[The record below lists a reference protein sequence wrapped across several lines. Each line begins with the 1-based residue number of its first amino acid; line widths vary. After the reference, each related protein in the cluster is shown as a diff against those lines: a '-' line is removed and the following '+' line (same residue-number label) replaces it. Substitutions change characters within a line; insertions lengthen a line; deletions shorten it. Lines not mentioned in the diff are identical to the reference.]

1 MQIRKRIAPK
11 ITKPVPKAQA
21 STRTK
26 TDAELKVA
34 LARRFPLLEGK
45 ILDMRAVLK

>member
-1 MQIRKRIAPK
+1 MQIRKRTASKIARP
-11 ITKPVPKAQA
+11 TPKAQA
-21 STRTK
+21 STRIK